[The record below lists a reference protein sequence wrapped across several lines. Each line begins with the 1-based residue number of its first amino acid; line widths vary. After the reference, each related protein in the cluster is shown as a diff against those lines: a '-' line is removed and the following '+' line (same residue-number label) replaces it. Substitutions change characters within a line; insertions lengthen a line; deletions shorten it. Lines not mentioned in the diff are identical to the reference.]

1 VLQPIRKTS
10 LATSVYEQLRDLVLS
25 GELAPGSEL
34 PAERLLAEQ
43 LQVNRSAI
51 REALKRLEQAGLI
64 AIQHGGNTRILD
76 FKHHGGLE
84 LIEPLAKRDPA
95 YLDDLRALRSS
106 LLPEIARAAAASAS
120 ADHIDRIEMLAGLL
134 VSDDAEQQRDLASEF
149 WNALVDASDNLAFR
163 LSYNIIR
170 RVDPHLPGPSAT
182 DYGELAN
189 ALAAGDTR
197 GAALT
202 AQAMIR

>member
-1 VLQPIRKTS
+1 MLQPIRKTS